1 MSGVQDQT
9 RALVAFH
16 AGIASGS
23 VLAPVCGAM
32 QLKRSFSFSLIALTS
47 GALALA
53 CSSDPKN
60 PGGQDGGGDSAPQ
73 GSGGKS
79 GDDGGA
85 GGAAADAAG
94 CSITLAPGADD
105 LDTIQSALDTK
116 VKSGDVVCFSPG
128 TYKITKNH
136 LALSGAANVTF
147 RGVGRTRDEVL
158 FDFTGQSAGNEGV
171 LVTTPHF
178 TIENL
183 SIKNTA
189 GNGIKVQGDYSVFRN
204 IKVSWDK
211 PGNIVDGGPSNGAY
225 AIYPVES
232 NHVLMEDNEV
242 FGAADAGI
250 YAGQCSNVIA
260 RRNDA
265 HHNVLGIEIENTL
278 GAEVYENDVHD
289 NTTGFLLDLLP
300 DLQQKDAHSYY
311 VHDNKIHDNNLANF
325 AEKNTLAGTSP
336 QGTGILVL
344 ALHDVDISKNK
355 IENNDGVGIMV
366 VSYDIIDLIAMVNG
380 GKASTPDPKTSRWPS
395 RIFVHDNSFKTN
407 GTKPIGPL
415 ALIAPMVDGEKKI
428 PYDVLWDGILNP
440 SGYGA
445 GGGDAG
451 ADGGGANDAQ
461 ARICLGTP
469 ENTSFANFHADTS
482 LLDPTGWTTASTA
495 QKCTLP
501 AVPSL
506 TP

>member
-1 MSGVQDQT
+1 MQSKQ
-9 RALVAFH
+9 RLLV
-16 AGIASGS
+16 
-23 VLAPVCGAM
+23 
-32 QLKRSFSFSLIALTS
+32 SLIALTS
-47 GALALA
+47 GALALG
-53 CSSDPKN
+53 CSSNKDKN
-60 PGGQDGGGDSAPQ
+60 QDELKDGGSDGSPQ
-73 GSGGKS
+73 GSGGAS
-79 GDDGGA
+79 GDHDSGSGGSA
-85 GGAAADAAG
+85 AVDAAA
-94 CSITLAPGADD
+94 CSITLAPGKDD
-105 LDTIQSALDTK
+105 LTTIQSALDTK

-128 TYKITKNH
+128 VYKITQNH

-147 RGVGRTRDEVL
+147 LGLGRTRDDVL

-211 PGNIVDGGPSNGAY
+211 AGGIVDGGPSNGAY

-242 FGAADAGI
+242 VGAADAGI

-260 RRNDA
+260 RRNHA
-265 HHNVLGIEIENTL
+265 HGNVLGIEIENTL

-300 DLQQKDAHSYY
+300 DLQQKDAHSYFI
-311 VHDNKIHDNNLANF
+311 HDNKVHDNNLPNF
-325 AEKNTLAGTSP
+325 AQPNTLAGTSP
-336 QGTGILVL
+336 QGTGFLVL
-344 ALHDVDISKNK
+344 ALHDVDISKNT
-355 IENNDGVGIMV
+355 IENNEGVGVMI
-366 VSYDIIDLIAMVNG
+366 VSYDIVDLLAVFNG
-380 GKASTPDPKTSRWPS
+380 GKASTPDPKTNRWPS
-395 RIFVHDNSFKTN
+395 RIFVHGNSFKNN

-415 ALIAPMVDGEKKI
+415 ELIAPMVDGKKTI
-428 PYDVLWDGILNP
+428 PDNVLWDGILSPN
-440 SGYGA
+440 GYGN

-451 ADGGGANDAQ
+451 ADGGTSVDAAQ
-461 ARICLGTP
+461 ICLGTP
-469 ENTSFANFHADTS
+469 EVTSFANFHADTS
-482 LLDPTGWTTASTA
+482 LLDPTGWTPASTGN
-495 QKCTLP
+495 KCTLP